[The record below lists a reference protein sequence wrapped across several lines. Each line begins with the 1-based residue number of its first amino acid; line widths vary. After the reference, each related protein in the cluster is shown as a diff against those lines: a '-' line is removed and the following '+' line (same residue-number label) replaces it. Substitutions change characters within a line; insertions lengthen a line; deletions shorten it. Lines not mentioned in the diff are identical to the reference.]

1 MIGEILNRHRDGTL
15 EGGIPNPSLGDIC
28 QLVSKAAASIT
39 PNVQRRAFTN
49 TGLTLPVDG
58 SEDGALS
65 PELKKLFRTRTRSA
79 LASWRSCSFFLHG
92 TGVEQTSREQNFRSF
107 VWRCAKLQ
115 AGRIQSQTQGIFV
128 VEEARTKVGKKKWR
142 TLSNCEK
149 ILVNNFLSYVRR
161 LIKET

>member
-65 PELKKLFRTRTRSA
+65 PELKKLFAEHGQDLLLRPDD
-79 LASWRSCSFFLHG
+79 LARFSSTEPASSKPAVSKIFEVLCGDAQNFKQEEFSLKPKA
-92 TGVEQTSREQNFRSF
+92 SLLLKKREQR
-107 VWRCAKLQ
+107 W
-115 AGRIQSQTQGIFV
+115 
-128 VEEARTKVGKKKWR
+128 ARKNGGH
-142 TLSNCEK
+142 
-149 ILVNNFLSYVRR
+149 
-161 LIKET
+161 